1 MPHKSPKVRYHEVS
15 AAEDGQRIDNLL
27 LGQLKGV
34 PRSHVYRLL
43 SSGQVRRNGGRVK
56 PSTRVERGDQVR
68 IPPVRTAERPSGPPP
83 DRLTNQVRESII
95 DVDGDFI
102 VLDKP
107 EGVAVHGG
115 SGVPFGVIEC
125 LRHTHGE
132 DYDLVHRLDRDTSG
146 VLVCAR
152 RGEPLRRARQA
163 LNGEKT
169 EKLYQVLVHG
179 RWKGGPRTVEE
190 ALDVHARSGGERT
203 VRPDADGK
211 LSVTHFDALD
221 RRRTM
226 SLLEARLGTGRTHQI
241 RVHAASQGH
250 PVVGDLRYGDAGRDQ
265 ALAPGRLCLHAWRL
279 RLVHP
284 QAGRLLEVSASVPD
298 RFMELLAAGE

>member
-1 MPHKSPKVRYHEVS
+1 MPQNSPKVRYHAVT

-56 PSTRVERGDQVR
+56 PSTRVAAGDQVR
-68 IPPVRTAERPSGPPP
+68 IPPVRTAERDAGPPP
-83 DRLTNQVRESII
+83 DRLVHRVREAII

-107 EGVAVHGG
+107 EGIAVHGG
-115 SGVPFGVIEC
+115 SGVPHGVIEC
-125 LRHTHGE
+125 LRVSHGQ
-132 DYDLVHRLDRDTSG
+132 DYDLVHRLDRETSG

-163 LNGEKT
+163 LNHPKT

-179 RWKGGPRTVEE
+179 RWRGGPRTVDR
-190 ALDVHARSGGERT
+190 ALDVHARQAGERT
-203 VRPDADGK
+203 VRADEAGK
-211 LSVTHFDALD
+211 QAVTHFDALD
-221 RRRTM
+221 RRPRM
-226 SLLEARLGTGRTHQI
+226 SLLEARLETGRTHQI
-241 RVHAASQGH
+241 RVHAAAGGH
-250 PVVGDLRYGDAGRDQ
+250 PVVGDLKYGDG
-265 ALAPGRLCLHAWRL
+265 ALDAQVSPGRLCLHAWRM
-279 RLVHP
+279 RLVHREV
-284 QAGRLLEVSASVPD
+284 GKLLEVSASVPD
-298 RFMELLAAGE
+298 AFMALLDGAS

>member
-1 MPHKSPKVRYHEVS
+1 MPQKSPKVRYHEVT

-68 IPPVRTAERPSGPPP
+68 IPPVRTADRAAGPPP
-83 DRLTNQVRESII
+83 ERLVSRLREAILET
-95 DVDGDFI
+95 DGDFI
-102 VLDKP
+102 IIDKP
-107 EGVAVHGG
+107 EGMAVHGG

-125 LRHTHGE
+125 LRQIHGDE
-132 DYDLVHRLDRDTSG
+132 FDLVHRLDRDTSG

-163 LNGEKT
+163 LGSEAT
-169 EKLYQVLVHG
+169 EKVYQALVHG
-179 RWKGGPRTVEE
+179 RWKGGPRTVSA
-190 ALDVHARSGGERT
+190 ALDTSARTGGERT
-203 VRPDADGK
+203 VKADAEGK
-211 LSVTHFDALD
+211 VAITHFDALD
-221 RRRTM
+221 RRRRL

-241 RVHAASQGH
+241 RVHTTHEGY
-250 PVVGDLRYGDAGRDQ
+250 PVVGDLKYGDPTLDEP
-265 ALAPGRLCLHAWRL
+265 LAPGRLCLHAWRL

-284 QAGRLLEVSASVPD
+284 RDGLLLEVSAMVPQ
-298 RFMELLAAGE
+298 RFQDLLDAAT